1 MMRTII
7 LAGVLTAVCLAAS
20 AAGPALHAQNVQPAA
35 PAAGPGGQI
44 PIYQVTVVGRTIDA
58 VNYHVRGGETKIQ
71 FTGTPLLPDA
81 KGQAKVQVMRGAT
94 RIQAEFSHVNPAS
107 RFGPA
112 YLTYVLWA
120 ITPDGRATNLGEVQL
135 RGTSAKLDVTTP
147 LQNFGLVITAEPYF
161 AVSRPSDLVV
171 MQNVITPQTVG
182 AVQPIQARYELLQRG
197 QYTRTVQQS
206 EVTPIEQNP
215 KVPLDYYEAENA
227 VRIAGWAGAEQYAP
241 DVYAR
246 AQQELEQARGYLA
259 RKAGIKPIATVSRAA
274 AQSAEDA
281 RLLSLRRQQQEA
293 IAKQRAAEQ
302 QRVAEA
308 RAAAQSAQQRSAEA
322 AAERVR
328 AEAQRAQAEAQRQQA
343 EAQQQQAQL
352 QRQQAEQAAAQ
363 ARQAAQQAELQRQQ
377 AEQQRLQAERQT
389 AAMRSQLQQQLNQVL
404 QTRNTARGLI
414 VNMSDVLFDFNKYT
428 LKSGAQLKLAKVAGI
443 LLAHPDLKVRV
454 EGYTDNIGTP
464 EYNQQLS
471 QQRADTVRNFL
482 VQQGV
487 SSDNVTAQGFGEA
500 NPVAPNSTPAGRQQN
515 RRVDMVVSGASIGT
529 PATTTPGGNEAP
541 APTATP

>member
-20 AAGPALHAQNVQPAA
+20 AAGPALHAQNVQPTA

-71 FTGTPLLPDA
+71 FAGTPLLPDA
-81 KGQAKVQVMRGAT
+81 KGQAKVQVIRGAT
-94 RIQAEFSHVNPAS
+94 RIQAEFSHVNSAS

-147 LQNFGLVITAEPYF
+147 LQNFGLVMTAEPYF

-197 QYTRTVQQS
+197 QYTRTVQQN

-227 VRIAGWAGAEQYAP
+227 VRIARWSGAEQYAP

-259 RKAGIKPIATVSRAA
+259 RKAGIKPVATVSRAA

-281 RLLSLRRQQQEA
+281 RLLALHRQQQEA

-308 RAAAQSAQQRSAEA
+308 RAAAQAAQQRSAEA
-322 AAERVR
+322 ATERAR
-328 AEAQRAQAEAQRQQA
+328 AEAQRAQA

-363 ARQAAQQAELQRQQ
+363 ARQAAQQAELRRQQ

-428 LKSGAQLKLAKVAGI
+428 LKPGAQLKLAKVAGI
-443 LLAHPDLKVRV
+443 LLAHPDLKVKV

-487 SSDNVTAQGFGEA
+487 PADNVTAQGFGEA

-529 PATTTPGGNEAP
+529 PAATRPGGNEEA